1 MGTRSVTPAEVLE
14 QGKEKTGDS
23 SGEQS
28 LLSVILVAAEKDFV
42 FRKLM
47 VDNRM

>member
-23 SGEQS
+23 SGEDDCRTVS
-28 LLSVILVAAEKDFV
+28 AFHNFSSS
-42 FRKLM
+42 
-47 VDNRM
+47 